1 MPPTLPGGRV
11 VGSLLDVRRDY
22 LGTIARAAREV
33 GPLTRVVAGPPGWR
47 VVLYVVGSPE
57 LAAEIL
63 REPTR
68 FGKSAPG
75 YRELRG
81 ALGDNLLTSEDE
93 TWHRQRRFLA
103 PIFTRRRILAA
114 YAPVMI
120 EEANRLVDR
129 WRVAAAEGRTL
140 DTYPEMISV
149 AARVSGRI
157 LFGAD
162 MTRALDLLRRFRT
175 INDQLL
181 RRAVSPHPPP
191 DWLPTPANRRLRR
204 GLAEVRAIVDEL
216 IAERRTRGTSAGA
229 DDMLSLLVAAHDAE
243 NETDRLSDDEI
254 ADQIML
260 FLLAGHDT
268 TSMTLACTLVQL
280 AISPE
285 WQATVRNEVDG
296 LLHGRAPTAADVD
309 QLTWTTRVIQETM
322 RLYPAAHG
330 MARSAR
336 GDQVLDGYRIPDG
349 SWVEVSPWAVHH
361 APTVWADPDLFDPRR
376 FDIPP
381 DHHPGGHRHAWFPF
395 GAGPRTCI
403 GMQIAMLEIQ
413 LVTAVIVQAFTIATP
428 LTAIPVHAA
437 ITLLPTGELPVTVVE
452 RVRQP
457 SVDQLVT

>member
-1 MPPTLPGGRV
+1 M
-11 VGSLLDVRRDY
+11 
-22 LGTIARAAREV
+22 
-33 GPLTRVVAGPPGWR
+33 
-47 VVLYVVGSPE
+47 LYVVGSPE

-63 REPTR
+63 HEPTR
-68 FGKSAPG
+68 YGKSAPG

-81 ALGDNLLTSEDE
+81 ALGNNVLTSEDE

-149 AARVSGRI
+149 AARISGRI

-181 RRAVSPHPPP
+181 RRAVSPHPSPR
-191 DWLPTPANRRLRR
+191 WLPTPANRRLDR
-204 GLAEVRAIVDEL
+204 GLAGMRAIVDEL
-216 IAERRTRGTSAGA
+216 VAERRTRGAPVGA
-229 DDMLSLLVAAHDAE
+229 DDMLSLLVAARDAE
-243 NETDRLSDDEI
+243 NETDRLSDEEV

-268 TSMTLACTLVQL
+268 TSVTLACTLVQL
-280 AISPE
+280 AISAE
-285 WQATVRNEVDG
+285 WQAIVRNEVDTV
-296 LLHGRAPTAADVD
+296 LQGRAPTAADVSR
-309 QLTWTTRVIQETM
+309 LTWTSRVIQETM

-330 MARSAR
+330 MARSTR

-376 FDIPP
+376 FDVPP
-381 DHHPGGHRHAWFPF
+381 GQHPGDHRNAWFPF
-395 GAGPRTCI
+395 GAGPRSCI
-403 GMQIAMLEIQ
+403 GMQIATLEIQ
-413 LVTAVIVQAFTIATP
+413 LVTAIVVQAFTITTP

-437 ITLLPTGELPVTVVE
+437 ITLLPTGELPITLVE
-452 RVRQP
+452 RSHSAALINERP
-457 SVDQLVT
+457 

>member
-11 VGSLLDVRRDY
+11 LGSLLDIRRDY
-22 LGTIARAAREV
+22 LGTIARAAREF
-33 GPLTRVVAGPPGWR
+33 GALTRVVAGPPGWR

-68 FGKSAPG
+68 YGKNAPG
-75 YRELRG
+75 YRELRN

-149 AARVSGRI
+149 AARISGRI

-162 MTRALDLLRRFRT
+162 MTKALDLLQRFRA
-175 INDQLL
+175 INDQML
-181 RRAVSPHPPP
+181 RRAVSPHPAP
-191 DWLPTPANRRLRR
+191 DWLPTPENRRLRR
-204 GLAEVRAIVDEL
+204 GLADVRAVVDEL
-216 IAERRTRGTSAGA
+216 VAERRTRGTPAGA
-229 DDMLSLLVAAHDAE
+229 DDMLSLLVAARDAE
-243 NETDRLSDDEI
+243 TETDRLSDAEI

-268 TSMTLACTLVQL
+268 TSVTLACTLVQL
-280 AISPE
+280 AISAE
-285 WQATVRNEVDG
+285 WQAIVRNEVDAV
-296 LLHGRAPTAADVD
+296 LHGRAPTAADVD
-309 QLTWTTRVIQETM
+309 QLTWTSRVIQETM

-330 MARSAR
+330 MARSTR
-336 GDQVLDGYRIPDG
+336 GDQVLGGYRIPDG

-376 FDIPP
+376 FDVPP
-381 DHHPGGHRHAWFPF
+381 GQHPGGHRNAWFPF

-413 LVTAVIVQAFTIATP
+413 LVTAIIAQAFTITTP
-428 LTAIPVHAA
+428 LAAVPVHAA
-437 ITLLPTGELPVTVVE
+437 ITLLPTGELPITVVE
-452 RVRQP
+452 RSRRP
-457 SVDQLVT
+457 ALISERP

>member
-1 MPPTLPGGRV
+1 MTAPVDGRVPPTLPGGRV
-11 VGSLLDVRRDY
+11 VGSVLDVRRDY

-63 REPTR
+63 QEPTR
-68 FGKSAPG
+68 YGKSAPG

-81 ALGDNLLTSEDE
+81 ALGNNVLTSEDE

-181 RRAVSPHPPP
+181 RRARQPAPPP
-191 DWLPTPANRRLRR
+191 RLVADPSKPSAATVDWPGCEPSSTSS
-204 GLAEVRAIVDEL
+204 

-229 DDMLSLLVAAHDAE
+229 DDMLSLLVAARRRRERDRPAE
-243 NETDRLSDDEI
+243 R
-254 ADQIML
+254 
-260 FLLAGHDT
+260 
-268 TSMTLACTLVQL
+268 
-280 AISPE
+280 
-285 WQATVRNEVDG
+285 
-296 LLHGRAPTAADVD
+296 
-309 QLTWTTRVIQETM
+309 
-322 RLYPAAHG
+322 
-330 MARSAR
+330 
-336 GDQVLDGYRIPDG
+336 
-349 SWVEVSPWAVHH
+349 
-361 APTVWADPDLFDPRR
+361 
-376 FDIPP
+376 
-381 DHHPGGHRHAWFPF
+381 
-395 GAGPRTCI
+395 
-403 GMQIAMLEIQ
+403 
-413 LVTAVIVQAFTIATP
+413 
-428 LTAIPVHAA
+428 
-437 ITLLPTGELPVTVVE
+437 
-452 RVRQP
+452 
-457 SVDQLVT
+457 